1 MVSSLIVVSI
11 NPPKTTRGLD
21 ALSLS
26 YTSFLQKHIA
36 FNIESDMICL
46 MSRWTTWFQQKLI
59 SLEIH
64 PNFICYLF
72 LSLPGCL
79 TFVKINK
86 MLHFKGSLSLSHFF
100 WSIILVKRKCR
111 QIFECQAS
119 STAIM
124 NLKSEIEHLHS
135 ELDILNI
142 FGLRLSLGLRNS
154 TSMSSLQRLLVLLI
168 YVVTQLPKSRTMV

>member
-1 MVSSLIVVSI
+1 MVSPLIVVSI

-21 ALSLS
+21 ALSLT

-46 MSRWTTWFQQKLI
+46 MSRRTTWFKQKLI

-86 MLHFKGSLSLSHFF
+86 MLHFKGSLSVIFLVHCIGEKKMPSNIWVPSKLNSHH
-100 WSIILVKRKCR
+100 
-111 QIFECQAS
+111 ECKIRNWKPWQW
-119 STAIM
+119 IG
-124 NLKSEIEHLHS
+124 HLRH
-135 ELDILNI
+135 
-142 FGLRLSLGLRNS
+142 GLYCVHR
-154 TSMSSLQRLLVLLI
+154 M
-168 YVVTQLPKSRTMV
+168 

>member
-1 MVSSLIVVSI
+1 MVSPLIVVSI

-46 MSRWTTWFQQKLI
+46 MSRRTTWFKQKLI

-86 MLHFKGSLSLSHFF
+86 MLHFKGSLSHFF
-100 WSIILVKRKCR
+100 WSIVLVKRKCR

-124 NLKSEIEHLHS
+124 NVKLEIENLGS
-135 ELDILNI
+135 ELDISDMVCTACI
-142 FGLRLSLGLRNS
+142 GCRNS
-154 TSMSSLQRLLVLLI
+154 TSMSLLQTLLVPLI
-168 YVVTQLPKSRTMV
+168 YIVTQSL